1 MTAGPVILFVT
12 IFSVFSEH
20 RGPVFVVVGAEGVD
34 AEGLGDFA
42 VAGAVVDEEG
52 LVKPT
57 KQTLS
62 HITNI

>member
-1 MTAGPVILFVT
+1 MQVNNTK
-12 IFSVFSEH
+12 S
-20 RGPVFVVVGAEGVD
+20 RGASTSQFQQRNPVFVVVGTEGVD